1 MEVVEMPRFY
11 IHISTKT
18 RKTLS
23 FISGVVIGFLIMLSI
38 KTHRRDKYTRCP
50 VTSASERAP
59 SVPEQAWQAG
69 YGPSILENN
78 QSHIYIGV
86 ITARKYLDSRARA
99 VYETWGKQVPG
110 KVEFFSGYDASGWS
124 PAGLSVVNS
133 IPGIDDTYPPQKKS
147 FLMLKYMHDFYIDK
161 YEWFIRADDDVYIR
175 MDKLE
180 RFLRSVN
187 SSKLLYIGQ
196 PGFGK
201 DDEFGKLG
209 LREEDTY
216 CMGGPGMIM
225 SREVL
230 RRVAPHISWCLRNLY
245 SSHEDVEIGR
255 CIKRFAGVDCTW
267 AYDTRDVF
275 FNDYKNYHM
284 GRIEELGIS
293 IINRAITLHPN
304 KRPEYQYKLHNKFQ
318 SLRLDDLNERV
329 LALYRESNHMSGLL
343 QQPPSDLALTLGRQP
358 SLTSYRPRHI
368 HDVPVWEFFTR
379 RKMYGYS
386 SKSGQPARGVSKL
399 MREAIDSA
407 MQKVVEKINSGSAR
421 SRRTVKYN
429 DLKYGY
435 WRVSP
440 LVGLHYV
447 LQSYLTLREYHHGR
461 RTLTVRKHVVV
472 QQSFQS
478 VQFAE
483 DDSEQQ
489 NSFTGDN
496 LNGGRTSHDDTV
508 HIIVPLT
515 GRTASFERFMENY
528 ENVCL
533 QTNENA
539 KLLIILFNNSNEVEN
554 ESEQVKKRIST
565 YHVRYPKAYI
575 KLITVDREFSR
586 GFALDIGASQFPS
599 NSLLFFCDV
608 DIVFKQGVLQ
618 RCRSR
623 SIAGE
628 QVYYPVMFSQYDP
641 RFVYGYQSNTSNVT
655 SPPKIHQQVL
665 KQQSTSS
672 SKDVPFYHFSK
683 ESGYW
688 RHSSYGMICLFGE
701 DFSRSGK
708 FNTTIRGWGLEDV
721 DLCNKLIVSGIN
733 IFRATDPGLVHVYH
747 PIRCD
752 PLLPEKQY
760 KMCLGS
766 KANTYGSTAKLVK
779 RWFDI
784 QPMGLK

>member
-1 MEVVEMPRFY
+1 
-11 IHISTKT
+11 
-18 RKTLS
+18 
-23 FISGVVIGFLIMLSI
+23 
-38 KTHRRDKYTRCP
+38 
-50 VTSASERAP
+50 
-59 SVPEQAWQAG
+59 
-69 YGPSILENN
+69 
-78 QSHIYIGV
+78 
-86 ITARKYLDSRARA
+86 
-99 VYETWGKQVPG
+99 
-110 KVEFFSGYDASGWS
+110 
-124 PAGLSVVNS
+124 
-133 IPGIDDTYPPQKKS
+133 
-147 FLMLKYMHDFYIDK
+147 
-161 YEWFIRADDDVYIR
+161 
-175 MDKLE
+175 
-180 RFLRSVN
+180 
-187 SSKLLYIGQ
+187 
-196 PGFGK
+196 
-201 DDEFGKLG
+201 
-209 LREEDTY
+209 
-216 CMGGPGMIM
+216 
-225 SREVL
+225 
-230 RRVAPHISWCLRNLY
+230 
-245 SSHEDVEIGR
+245 
-255 CIKRFAGVDCTW
+255 
-267 AYDTRDVF
+267 
-275 FNDYKNYHM
+275 M

-329 LALYRESNHMSGLL
+329 LALYRESNHISGLL
-343 QQPPSDLALTLGRQP
+343 QQPPTGLALTLGRQP
-358 SLTSYRPRHI
+358 SLTSYRPRHV
-368 HDVPVWEFFTR
+368 HDVLVWEFFTR

-386 SKSGQPARGVSKL
+386 SKSGQPARGVSRL

-407 MQKVVEKINSGSAR
+407 MQKAICVVVLKASCWLVVVEKINSGSAR

-440 LVGLHYV
+440 LVGLQYV
-447 LQSYLTLREYHHGR
+447 LQSFLTLREYHHGR

-478 VQFAE
+478 VQFTE

-489 NSFTGDN
+489 SSFTGDN
-496 LNGGRTSHDDTV
+496 LNGERTSHDDTV

-528 ENVCL
+528 EKVCL

-539 KLLIILFNNSNEVEN
+539 KLLIILFKNSNEVEN
-554 ESEQVKKRIST
+554 ESEQVKKRTST
-565 YHVRYPKAYI
+565 YQLKYPKAYL

-586 GFALDIGASQFPS
+586 GFALDIGASQFTD

-608 DIVFKQGVLQ
+608 DIVFKQDVLQ

-641 RFVYGYQSNTSNVT
+641 RFAYGDQSNTSN
-655 SPPKIHQQVL
+655 
-665 KQQSTSS
+665 
-672 SKDVPFYHFSK
+672 D
-683 ESGYW
+683 SGYW

-721 DLCNKLIVSGIN
+721 DLCNKLVASGIN

-747 PIRCD
+747 PIHCD